1 MPVLVGVVLCRFV
14 MVMLGVEMVT
24 VSGVSVVGGLLVFS
38 RFVVLGGLLVMMRRV
53 LAVFGRVLVVV

>member
-38 RFVVLGGLLVMMRRV
+38 RFVVLGSLLVMMRRV